1 MNGLSGEG
9 WYQTPESRDYDDRRV
24 SVGVPLAPDGS
35 FRLDDVVP
43 GDYRLTIRVNG
54 EAIIHAALQGRRA
67 PAGPFARIVRG
78 FTVPPIPGGRSDEP
92 LDLGVLRLQPR
103 VTLKVGEPSPRSKSR
118 LWRERTRRPW
128 RFPGKVLLINFG
140 TFWDPLAANTTAYLN
155 ETNQKS
161 GQERGFAMLGL
172 LCEPD
177 TAGIRRSIADLAEP
191 WPQAFVGPL
200 SNPIA
205 SAYGIDNENASAC
218 VLIGPDGKILAGELF
233 REKIEPAI
241 RQALRQNEK

>member
-1 MNGLSGEG
+1 M
-9 WYQTPESRDYDDRRV
+9 
-24 SVGVPLAPDGS
+24 
-35 FRLDDVVP
+35 
-43 GDYRLTIRVNG
+43 
-54 EAIIHAALQGRRA
+54 
-67 PAGPFARIVRG
+67 
-78 FTVPPIPGGRSDEP
+78 
-92 LDLGVLRLQPR
+92 
-103 VTLKVGEPSPRSKSR
+103 
-118 LWRERTRRPW
+118 
-128 RFPGKVLLINFG
+128 LLINFG

-241 RQALRQNEK
+241 RQALAGMRNQWSLSLGVRMLRFAKVGLAGLASFEVRVSHGQFSSRAPVPGSS